1 MDQVGDSLKL
11 GQKIKRYRLVN
22 DIRQEDMAEK
32 MGVSR
37 ATLINY
43 EKGYTTI
50 NFDVLERF
58 KESYPD
64 FIIDKKKDEKPKI
77 IENNIID
84 FRVLFNVLNN
94 GRKNIFLTSALSMII
109 GVGISFFFTKY
120 YSAQISLYPAKSDI
134 TQGLGQFQSLA
145 VNLGMNMAENDQDF
159 NIPDVVKSRLIA
171 NKAINQSWLDQNG
184 IQKKL
189 IDLWEINKNP
199 FLNIFNNS
207 EVDSSYI
214 REKAINR
221 FKDHIEVSED
231 RLSGLITITAIM
243 EDPLI
248 SANIA
253 NFIGDQVQLYIQKE
267 NSAQSN
273 KEKVFISERLEIV
286 KNELELAEL
295 KLKNFKERNRGYE
308 DSPELFMI
316 FSRLFREAEAK
327 KQVYLT
333 LQQQLELARIEEVKQ
348 SPILHILDHAVPPS
362 RKSSPN
368 RILFLIMFFLLGLI
382 YSSLRIVFKY

>member
-1 MDQVGDSLKL
+1 MEHNLTL

-43 EKGYTTI
+43 EKGHTTI
-50 NFDVLERF
+50 NFDVLERLR
-58 KESYPD
+58 ESYPD
-64 FIIDKKKDEKPKI
+64 FIIDEKKANKPKI
-77 IENNIID
+77 IENNVID
-84 FRVLFNVLNN
+84 FRVLFYVLNK
-94 GRKNIFLTSALSMII
+94 GRKSILFLSVFSMII
-109 GVGISFFFTKY
+109 GLGMSFFFTKY
-120 YSAQISLYPAKSDI
+120 YSAQISLYPAKKDL

-145 VNLGMNMAENDQDF
+145 MNFGVNMAENDQNF

-171 NKAINQSWLDQNG
+171 NKVINQTWVAQSGL
-184 IQKKL
+184 KKNL
-189 IDLWEINKNP
+189 IDLWNINKKP
-199 FLNIFNNS
+199 FYNLFDNY
-207 EVDSSYI
+207 VLDSSYV

-221 FKDHIEVSED
+221 FEDHIEISED
-231 RLSGLITITAIM
+231 RLSGLITITATM

-267 NSAQSN
+267 NSAQSK
-273 KEKVFISERLEIV
+273 KEKIFISDRLAIV
-286 KNELELAEL
+286 KSELELAEL
-295 KLKNFKERNRGYE
+295 ALKDFKERNRGYE
-308 DSPELFMI
+308 DSPELFMV
-316 FSRLFREAEAK
+316 FSRLFREVEVK
-327 KQVYLT
+327 KEVYLT

-348 SPILHILDHAVPPS
+348 SPILHILDHAIPPS

-368 RILFLIMFFLLGLI
+368 RVLFLVVFLFLGLI
-382 YSSLRIVFKY
+382 YSSLRVVYKY